1 VRTLIAG
8 GGTGGHL
15 TPVLAVAQE
24 LRRTDP
30 GGEVLVVGRRGGV
43 AEGMVTAAGFR
54 LETLRI
60 SGLDAGSAASLT
72 RFAAQ
77 LPAAI
82 VAARGI
88 IRGFRADVVVGGAG
102 YVSVPVVIAARTLR
116 APVAL
121 LEQNALP
128 GRATR
133 LLARRG
139 SLVAASYEET
149 AAHLRRARVV
159 NTGNPIRAEV
169 LAAPLR
175 PLRDRCEQVLVMG
188 GSQGARRINRAVA
201 GCVAAL
207 LERFPWLRITHQTG
221 SLDIDEMRAVAD
233 ALLPE
238 SRSRWVLSQF
248 IDDVG
253 AAIAS
258 ADLVL
263 MRAGGSSLAECAAL
277 GRPMIL
283 VPYPHAGDHQRF
295 NAAPYVDAG
304 AARLIP
310 DADCEPAR
318 VDSELTALIEEPASW
333 RRMATA
339 SDGLGRR
346 DAAARVVSLLHAL
359 SGAPARIPA

>member
-1 VRTLIAG
+1 
-8 GGTGGHL
+8 
-15 TPVLAVAQE
+15 
-24 LRRTDP
+24 
-30 GGEVLVVGRRGGV
+30 
-43 AEGMVTAAGFR
+43 
-54 LETLRI
+54 
-60 SGLDAGSAASLT
+60 
-72 RFAAQ
+72 
-77 LPAAI
+77 
-82 VAARGI
+82 
-88 IRGFRADVVVGGAG
+88 
-102 YVSVPVVIAARTLR
+102 
-116 APVAL
+116 
-121 LEQNALP
+121 
-128 GRATR
+128 
-133 LLARRG
+133 
-139 SLVAASYEET
+139 
-149 AAHLRRARVV
+149 
-159 NTGNPIRAEV
+159 
-169 LAAPLR
+169 
-175 PLRDRCEQVLVMG
+175 
-188 GSQGARRINRAVA
+188 
-201 GCVAAL
+201 
-207 LERFPWLRITHQTG
+207 
-221 SLDIDEMRAVAD
+221 
-233 ALLPE
+233 
-238 SRSRWVLSQF
+238 VLSQF

-333 RRMATA
+333 RRMAAA